1 MNGSSQRR
9 SLYFTAPRQ
18 VAVVEEPIAQPSAGE
33 LLVETIV
40 SAISPGTELLVYRD
54 EVPAAM
60 ALDASIPGLT
70 GTSRFPLKYGY
81 SAVGRVVAAGPG
93 ADGDWLG
100 RLVFSMHPHESH
112 FLAAEQDLQPVPDG
126 ICVDDAALFANV
138 ETAVTLTMDG
148 RPMVGEHV
156 AVFGQGVVGLLTTA
170 LLARFPLAS
179 LVTVDPHPLRRRL
192 SSEMGARE
200 AVDPAALP
208 DAGER
213 AFDLTYE
220 LSGRPNVLD
229 QAIAVTRFHG
239 RVVIGSWYGQRRA
252 PLDLGGAFHRS
263 RMQLV
268 SSQVSTIDPA
278 LSGRWTPE
286 RRRAVTWG
294 LLADLR
300 PARLVTQRFGLA
312 AAADAYALLERHP
325 DEAVQILLTY
335 GA

>member
-1 MNGSSQRR
+1 
-9 SLYFTAPRQ
+9 
-18 VAVVEEPIAQPSAGE
+18 
-33 LLVETIV
+33 
-40 SAISPGTELLVYRD
+40 
-54 EVPAAM
+54 
-60 ALDASIPGLT
+60 
-70 GTSRFPLKYGY
+70 
-81 SAVGRVVAAGPG
+81 
-93 ADGDWLG
+93 
-100 RLVFSMHPHESH
+100 
-112 FLAAEQDLQPVPDG
+112 
-126 ICVDDAALFANV
+126 
-138 ETAVTLTMDG
+138 
-148 RPMVGEHV
+148 MVGEHV

>member
-1 MNGSSQRR
+1 M
-9 SLYFTAPRQ
+9 YFTAPRQ

-54 EVPAAM
+54 EVPATM
-60 ALDASIPGLT
+60 TLDASIPGLT
-70 GTSRFPLKYGY
+70 GTSRFPMKYGY
-81 SAVGRVVAAGPG
+81 AAVGRVVAAGPA

-100 RLVFSMHPHESH
+100 RLVFSMNPHESH
-112 FLAAEQDLQPVPDG
+112 FLAAAQDLLPVPDG
-126 ICVDDAALFANV
+126 IGADDAALFANV

-170 LLARFPLAS
+170 LLARFPLAG
-179 LVTVDPHPLRRRL
+179 LVTVDLHPLRRRL
-192 SSEMGARE
+192 SIELGAQE
-200 AVDPAALP
+200 AVDPGAGAGV

-213 AFDLTYE
+213 GFDLTYE
-220 LSGRPNVLD
+220 LSGSPDVLD

-239 RVVIGSWYGQRRA
+239 RVVIGSWYGKRRA
-252 PLDLGGAFHRS
+252 PVDLGGTFHRS

-278 LSGRWTPE
+278 LSGRWTSE
-286 RRRAVTWG
+286 RRRGVAWS
-294 LLADLR
+294 LLGDLR
-300 PARLVTQRFGLA
+300 PARIVTHRVPLA
-312 AAADAYALLERHP
+312 AAADAYELLDRHP